1 MRNVVEVMKQRR
13 SVRSYDSKL
22 VDEQLKKQ
30 ILAYANAI
38 VNPFHIPVTFQYLD
52 AKKDG
57 LTCPVV
63 VGTDL
68 YVGGKIKKGKNAC
81 VAFGYTFEQ
90 FILYVHSLGLGTV
103 WLGGTMNRSAYEK
116 AMYLKADEMMPCATP
131 IGYIASKM
139 SVRES
144 MMRKAVKANERLSF
158 EELFFDGSFETSLNK
173 EKANALL
180 EPLEM
185 VRLAPSAVNKQP
197 WRVLV
202 QGNYVHFYLKRSK
215 GFGHEGSLDMQMI
228 DMGIALCHFEL
239 TAKEKGLNVTFIQQA
254 PNVLASDME
263 YIATYM
269 IDIYKL

>member
-1 MRNVVEVMKQRR
+1 MRNVVEVIKQRR

-22 VDEQLKKQ
+22 VDEPLKEQ
-30 ILAYANAI
+30 ILNYANTI
-38 VNPFHIPVTFQYLD
+38 VNPFNIPVTFQYLD
-52 AKKDG
+52 AKRDG

-68 YVGGKIKKGKNAC
+68 YVGGKIKKGKDAC
-81 VAFGYTFEQ
+81 VAFGYSFEQ
-90 FILYVHSLGLGTV
+90 FILYVHSLGLGSV

-116 AMYLKADEMMPCATP
+116 AMHLKADEMMPCATP

-139 SVRES
+139 SVRET

-158 EELFFDGSFETSLNK
+158 EELFYDESFDTSLSK
-173 EKANALL
+173 AKANVLL

-202 QGNYVHFYLKRSK
+202 QDHQVHFYLKRSR

-239 TAKEKGLNVTFIQQA
+239 TAKAKGLNVTFIQQA

-263 YIATYM
+263 YIASYM
-269 IDIYKL
+269 IEA